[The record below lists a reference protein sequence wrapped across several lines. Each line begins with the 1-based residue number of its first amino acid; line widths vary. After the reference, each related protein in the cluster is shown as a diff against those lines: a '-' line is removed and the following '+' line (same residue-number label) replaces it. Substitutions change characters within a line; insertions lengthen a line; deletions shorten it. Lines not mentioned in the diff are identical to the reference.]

1 MSNDF
6 STKLY
11 SFEAIYDNEESKK
24 VFKDYMKETFVLEMA
39 EFMEQIDDY
48 VVLRSTVNRKHKA
61 KKIIETFL
69 LPNAPAEIN
78 IPQTTREKI
87 LLGYEDALN
96 NKKPFSPNL
105 FSPAQIIVSHD
116 LTFDVF
122 PRFVET
128 KMFTALMESELKN
141 LGEKLFKQ
149 TYLLSEEQMKDNT
162 ESFDAYKQF
171 KDGLNSDL
179 EKSKLHVKQD
189 SNQVPLRFKFENEEI
204 QPLLKYFNSLEY
216 INELIVEMAK
226 PIVGCPLYKSKGL
239 FAKNSNKRE
248 ILGSELIKWI
258 QSYTFLES
266 ESPIV
271 ELVEF
276 LVLKKILIPKE
287 LKKTKFDPK
296 ITYSFGFKKRI
307 VVLFLFLNIRSL
319 EEVLVDC
326 GQPKDLGMNLK
337 SLWLMQNQ
345 ILIISCLSI
354 RLLRTQL

>member
-1 MSNDF
+1 MSTSLDSF

-11 SFEAIYDNEESKK
+11 SFEALFDNEESKK
-24 VFKDYMKETFVLEMA
+24 VFKEYMKESFVLEMA

-48 VVLRSTVNRKHKA
+48 IVLRSTVNRRHKA

-69 LPNAPAEIN
+69 LPNSPAEIN
-78 IPQTTREKI
+78 IPQSTREQV
-87 LLGYEDALN
+87 LLDYEDSLN
-96 NKKPFSPNL
+96 NRKPFSPNL
-105 FSPAQIIVSHD
+105 FGPAQRIVSHD

-128 KMFTALMESELKN
+128 KMFTQLMESELKN

-149 TYLLSEEQMKDNT
+149 TYLLSEEQVKDIT

-189 SNQVPLRFKFENEEI
+189 SNQIPLRFKFEEEEI
-204 QPLLKYFNSLEY
+204 QSLLKNFYSTEY

-226 PIVGCPLYKSKGL
+226 PIVGCPVYKSKGL

-258 QSYTFLES
+258 QSYSFLEL
-266 ESPIV
+266 ESPTI

-276 LVLKKILIPKE
+276 LISKKILIPKDQ
-287 LKKTKFDPK
+287 KKTKFDPK
-296 ITYSFGFKKRI
+296 ITYSFGFKKRV
-307 VVLFLFLNIRSL
+307 VVLFLFLTIRSL
-319 EEVLVDC
+319 VEVSVDC
-326 GQPKDLGMNLK
+326 GQPKDFEMNLK
-337 SLWLMQNQ
+337 SLLSMQNQ

-354 RLLRTQL
+354 R